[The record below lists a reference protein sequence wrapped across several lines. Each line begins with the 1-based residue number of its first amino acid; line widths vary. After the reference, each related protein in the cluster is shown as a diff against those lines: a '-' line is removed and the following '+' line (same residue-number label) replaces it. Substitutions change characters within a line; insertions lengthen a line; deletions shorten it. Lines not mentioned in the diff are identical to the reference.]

1 MNIEINDESNENNDD
16 IEILSDEEDSE
27 DKEGNEIK
35 EENNIEGKKDENNNE
50 DEENNNLFDIEKKI
64 KNIIKKMEKTDF
76 YEINEDLYMLKQL
89 KRKKKK

>member
-1 MNIEINDESNENNDD
+1 MKLKKKI
-16 IEILSDEEDSE
+16 IL
-27 DKEGNEIK
+27 KK
-35 EENNIEGKKDENNNE
+35 KKDENNNK

-89 KRKKKK
+89 KRKKKN